1 MKHFVNKALD
11 AAKKYTALDF
21 GLFKLCLFSFGI
33 IFGVYFHSFFS
44 VSMPIAWG
52 IFVATWAWLV
62 YKTFFKYWK

>member
-33 IFGVYFHSFFS
+33 IFGVYFYSFFS
-44 VSMPIAWG
+44 VSMPIVWG